1 LYLGEIYG
9 KVTVDN
15 NPALNALRKVRQG
28 MDQTAEAGKRSTD
41 KLEAQAQRHEKAVND
56 ASDGILR
63 ARRREQD
70 AAAAVVAAEKKL
82 ADARRK
88 HAADSSQV
96 VEAERR
102 AESAHRRVADAQD
115 ASARATR
122 DLDMAQRRAVSS
134 SRDLSVA
141 NERVRTTTRRTSGD
155 FTRMTNDMNTSS
167 RAGRTFTASIAMVT
181 AGLTAVTPAAGAAGA
196 GLLAG
201 AGHVLTLA
209 SSLGQLAG
217 VAALIPAG
225 FISIGAGAGVLV
237 AALSGVG
244 DALKAVNAET
254 SAFTANPRLAA
265 MAVED
270 ALAAITMAEENAA
283 AAQVAASRAV
293 EAAERR
299 EADAARGVIDAQRDL
314 VEAREEAAARVNKV
328 GSQVFDA
335 HMEAKDTAI
344 AYRKALAEYNKAK
357 AEGKTGDE
365 LDSLNN
371 TVNKLY
377 AANERAIESEAE
389 LRKEHAKAKKEA
401 KAGSEAVLKAEQRL
415 ADAQQ
420 AHLDAQQAIKD
431 AAAQAKQAQVDSARA
446 VAQAHRNLERVQL
459 QQADT
464 AARAGHESAEAMG
477 ELTPAAQEA
486 VRALLQVK
494 DTLSGIRRIAQ
505 ENFFTGFS
513 APLLA
518 LSGALGPQMATGVG
532 AIASALGAG
541 AQQFMASLQ
550 SSLGSGVLERLL
562 RGVAESIEILNRAI
576 DPIVQSFIT
585 LGIVGMD
592 YMPRLA
598 GWVADLAE
606 QFNSFIQAAAAD
618 GSLKRWID
626 DGIQG
631 MKDLWSIGDSVL
643 GIFSSLT
650 SAAMAGGIN
659 TTLGGLAA
667 GLRDVD
673 AAMGGEAFQTT
684 MATIFAGAQAGAE
697 GLLAALGPI
706 GEAFRTG
713 SDSLARFLELSG
725 EIAGLFIGGLFTAL
739 SDPAFGAGLIT
750 FFEGVR
756 DGVAEIAPKLPA
768 LFAAFGD
775 ILGAIAPVVEA
786 LGPTTVD
793 VLTIFAQTVANI
805 LTELSPLLEALA
817 GSPVAVGIFLGVIGA
832 ASLLGAI
839 ANFITHVKVLTGAF
853 KLLWLAIT
861 GPIGLVIL
869 AIGALVAAQVWFFT
883 ETELGRT
890 IIQRAWIGINLV
902 VKSFLNWFN
911 GVFLPNARNVLQ
923 WFGDKF
929 NWLWKNVINPVMTW
943 IGDTISVAWTD
954 VIKPVFDKF
963 GSIVRGIPDAFEAA
977 KKGIKTAWDAIQG
990 IAKAPVKFVVE
1001 TVINDGLIK
1010 TFNKIPGVKIPEVKL
1025 PKGFKDGG
1033 YTGDGAA
1040 TEVAGPA
1047 HRGEYY
1053 FTKDQTARIGKDK
1066 LAALAHGAARIDS
1079 GPVAGAFMGNRNA
1092 IAQHGAYF
1100 MNVAAGMGPWNFKGA
1115 ANMWD
1120 GAAGVKVKTGRGKHQ
1135 GYVTQRERGGGIL
1148 GYTTGT
1154 NIDMSPSWMAQ
1165 LGAVQ
1170 RRTVAAHEIGH
1181 ALGLPHSNASSIMAP
1196 HLGAMASVPTA
1207 NDIRNLQRLYPGGTG
1222 KPGEGQPDNPFQGMV
1237 AQLVGLIKKQFPGG
1251 GMFVD
1256 AGVGIATSGIDSVI
1270 KFVSDIANNIGNLVG
1285 DITDGV
1291 VGGIRDFFGGG
1302 AAMAPTLM
1310 DGGGWLY
1317 DTDGPTVVHQKKK
1330 PDAFT
1335 PYDEWQQMKADYA
1348 NAAGGEFT
1356 GNLYLEGGE
1365 FLGKVRGVV
1374 RKEIDQQVRV
1384 ASNTRRGI

>member
-1 LYLGEIYG
+1 
-9 KVTVDN
+9 
-15 NPALNALRKVRQG
+15 
-28 MDQTAEAGKRSTD
+28 
-41 KLEAQAQRHEKAVND
+41 
-56 ASDGILR
+56 
-63 ARRREQD
+63 
-70 AAAAVVAAEKKL
+70 
-82 ADARRK
+82 
-88 HAADSSQV
+88 
-96 VEAERR
+96 
-102 AESAHRRVADAQD
+102 
-115 ASARATR
+115 
-122 DLDMAQRRAVSS
+122 
-134 SRDLSVA
+134 
-141 NERVRTTTRRTSGD
+141 
-155 FTRMTNDMNTSS
+155 MTNDMNSSS
-167 RAGRTFTASIAMVT
+167 RAGRAFTTSILMVT
-181 AGLTAVTPAAGAAGA
+181 AGLTAVTPAAGAASA

-201 AGHVLTLA
+201 AGSALTLA

-225 FISIGAGAGVLV
+225 LISVGAGAGVLV
-237 AALSGVG
+237 AAFQGVG
-244 DALKAVNAET
+244 DAIKAASDQA

-270 ALAAITMAEENAA
+270 AMAAITMAQENAA
-283 AAQVAASRAV
+283 AAQIAASRAV
-293 EAAERR
+293 EAAERG
-299 EADAARGVIDAQRDL
+299 EADAARGVIEAQRDL

-365 LDSLNN
+365 LDALNN
-371 TVNKLY
+371 TVNKAY

-389 LRKEHAKAKKEA
+389 LRKEHKKAQAEA
-401 KAGSEAVLKAEQRL
+401 KSGSEAVLKAEQRL
-415 ADAQQ
+415 ADARQ

-505 ENFFTGFS
+505 ENFFTGFA

-550 SSLGSGVLERLL
+550 DSLGSGVLERLL

-606 QFNSFIQAAAAD
+606 QFNSFIQTAAVD

-626 DGIQG
+626 DGIQA
-631 MKDLWSIGDSVL
+631 MKDLWSIGDSVV
-643 GIFSSLT
+643 GIFGALT

-684 MATIFAGAQAGAE
+684 MATIFGGAQAGAE

-739 SDPAFGAGLIT
+739 SDPEFGAGLIT

-756 DGVAEIAPKLPA
+756 DGVAEIAPKLPE
-768 LFAAFGD
+768 LFAAFGG

-793 VLTIFAQTVANI
+793 VLIIFANTIAGI

-817 GSPVAVGIFLGVIGA
+817 GSPVAVGIFLGVIGS

-839 ANFITHVKVLTGAF
+839 GNFITHVKVLTGAF

-861 GPIGLVIL
+861 GPVGLVIA
-869 AIGALVAAQVWFFT
+869 AIGAIVAAQVWFFT

-890 IIQRAWIGINLV
+890 IIQRAWIGIRLV
-902 VKSFLNWFN
+902 VRTFLDWFN
-911 GVFLPNARNVLQ
+911 GVFMPTARTILGNVSG
-923 WFGDKF
+923 FFIG
-929 NWLWKNVINPVMTW
+929 LWKNGVQPVMGW
-943 IGDTISVAWTD
+943 ITGTIDRAWTD
-954 VIKPVFDKF
+954 VLKPVFDKF

-1025 PKGFKDGG
+1025 PKGFADGG
-1033 YTGDGAA
+1033 YTGDGPKHEAA
-1040 TEVAGPA
+1040 GIV
-1047 HRGEYY
+1047 HKGEYVV
-1053 FTKDQTARIGKDK
+1053 TKEQTK
-1066 LAALAHGAARIDS
+1066 ALGGAAAVRHMIDS
-1079 GPVAGAFMGNRNA
+1079 GPVAGAFMGNRNQ
-1092 IAQHGAYF
+1092 IAQHGAYYLD
-1100 MNVAAGMGPWNFKGA
+1100 VAAGMGPWNFKGA

-1120 GAAGVKVKTGRGKHQ
+1120 GAAGIKVKTGRGKHQ

-1196 HLGAMASVPTA
+1196 SLGNMASVPTA
-1207 NDIRNLQRLYPGGTG
+1207 NDIRNLQSLYPGGTG
-1222 KPGEGQPDNPFQGMV
+1222 KAGEGQPENLFLGMV
-1237 AQLVGLIKKQFPGG
+1237 SSLVGQIKAAFPGG

-1270 KFVSDIANNIGNLVG
+1270 KFVSDIANNVGNLVG

-1302 AAMAPTLM
+1302 AAMATPTLM
-1310 DGGGWLY
+1310 DGGGWLH
-1317 DTDGPTVVHQKKK
+1317 DTGGPQLVDHRRRK
-1330 PDAFT
+1330 PDAYT

-1348 NAAGGEFT
+1348 AAAGPRIEQTIQYVGEHP
-1356 GNLYLEGGE
+1356 
-1365 FLGKVRGVV
+1365 
-1374 RKEIDQQVRV
+1374 QQAMDR
-1384 ASNTRRGI
+1384 ANRRLMDTLNAYT

>member
-1 LYLGEIYG
+1 VSLYLGEIYG

-70 AAAAVVAAEKKL
+70 AAGAVVAAEKKL

-88 HAADSSQV
+88 HASDSSQV

-102 AESAHRRVADAQD
+102 VEAAHRRVADAQD

-141 NERVRTTTRRTSGD
+141 NERVSTTTRRTSGD

-217 VAALIPAG
+217 VSALIPAG
-225 FISIGAGAGVLV
+225 LISVGAGAGVLV

-464 AARAGHESAEAMG
+464 AARAGHDSAEAMG

-598 GWVADLAE
+598 GWVADLAG
-606 QFNSFIQAAAAD
+606 QFNSFIQTAAAD

-631 MKDLWSIGDSVL
+631 MKDLWSIGDSVV

-739 SDPAFGAGLIT
+739 SDPTFGAGLIT

-911 GVFLPNARNVLQ
+911 GVFLPGARNVLTSVGG
-923 WFGDKF
+923 FFTG
-929 NWLWKNVINPVMTW
+929 LWKNDIEPVLGFIRGGFDGFLRFLTKDVPEGFRSFVASAATELAKFRTEAKKPVEFVVNKVINEAL
-943 IGDTISVAWTD
+943 IG
-954 VIKPVFDKF
+954 
-963 GSIVRGIPDAFEAA
+963 
-977 KKGIKTAWDAIQG
+977 
-990 IAKAPVKFVVE
+990 
-1001 TVINDGLIK
+1001 
-1010 TFNKIPGVKIPEVKL
+1010 TFNKIPGVDLPNVKL
-1025 PKGFKDGG
+1025 PKGFAHGG
-1033 YTGDGAA
+1033 YTGDGPKHEAA
-1040 TEVAGPA
+1040 GIV
-1047 HRGEYY
+1047 HKGEYVV
-1053 FTKDQTARIGKDK
+1053 TKEQTK
-1066 LAALAHGAARIDS
+1066 ALGGAAAVRQMIDS

-1100 MNVAAGMGPWNFKGA
+1100 MDVAAGMGPWNFKGA

-1181 ALGLPHSNASSIMAP
+1181 ALGLPHSNASSIMQP
-1196 HLGAMASVPTA
+1196 SLGNMASVPTA

-1222 KPGEGQPDNPFQGMV
+1222 KPGEGQPENPFQGMV
-1237 AQLVGLIKKQFPGG
+1237 AQLVGEIKKAFPGG

-1310 DGGGWLY
+1310 DGGGWLH

-1374 RKEIDQQVRV
+1374 RKEIDQQVRT